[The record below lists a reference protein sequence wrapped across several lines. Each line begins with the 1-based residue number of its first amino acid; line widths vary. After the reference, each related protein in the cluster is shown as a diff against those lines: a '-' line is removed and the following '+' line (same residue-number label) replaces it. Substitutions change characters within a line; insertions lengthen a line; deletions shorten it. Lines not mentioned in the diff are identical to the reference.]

1 MDLKIDSTITLNNK
15 TKMPRL
21 GFGVY
26 EIPDGPATVEAVSW
40 ALEAGYRHI
49 DTAKFYKN
57 EKSVGKAIRESGIPR
72 EKIWVT
78 TKLFPTDF
86 FHIEQA
92 FETSL
97 KKLGLGYIDL
107 YLVHFP
113 IPGTTRKVWA
123 KMEAIYKTGKAR
135 AIGVSNYNSQQLRDT
150 LKIAEVLPSVNQ
162 KRCSA
167 FGYDKKTYELCQKE
181 NIVFEA
187 YSPLTRGKRLSD
199 AEITQIAECYHK
211 SNAQILLRWALQ
223 KNIVII
229 PKSQHQKRIV
239 ENADIFD
246 FVVSETDM
254 QSLDKLSN

>member
-26 EIPDGPATVEAVSW
+26 EIPDGSATVEAVNW

-57 EKSVGKAIRESGIPR
+57 EASVGKAVRESGISR

-86 FHIEQA
+86 FHVEQA
-92 FETSL
+92 FEASL
-97 KKLGLGYIDL
+97 NKLGLDYVDL

-135 AIGVSNYNSQQLRDT
+135 AIGVSNYNSHQLLDT
-150 LKIAEVLPSVNQ
+150 LSIATIPPSVNQ

-167 FGYDKKTYELCQKE
+167 FGYDKKAYELCQRE
-181 NIVFEA
+181 NIIFEA

-199 AEITQIAECYHK
+199 VAVAKIAEHYDK

-223 KNIVII
+223 MNMVII
-229 PKSQHQKRIV
+229 PKSQHQNRIV

-246 FVVSETDM
+246 FEISKLDM
-254 QSLDKLSN
+254 QFLEGLSV